1 MKQNLVIVALIL
13 IVVLMVCGY
22 CQKREQLTYLEEQFS
37 KFELKKQDFKVI
49 VNKNKEKIIEQEQLI
64 LTLQQAKNLNL
75 INSKDWKNTQSS
87 INIVTKTRIDTIF
100 IAFTD
105 TLHIIDTIHSK
116 SNFDCLKHFNLS
128 DKFFY
133 INGNVLE
140 NGIKIDSLS
149 FPNSTTITIG
159 EKRQGI
165 FRKSLPIVEI
175 KNSNPYIETINLS
188 NVVINN
194 KKKIYQKN
202 SFWFTIGTT
211 LGIVS
216 TYLLIISIL

>member
-216 TYLLIISIL
+216 TYLLIISI

>member
-1 MKQNLVIVALIL
+1 MKQNFVIVALIL
-13 IVVLMVCGY
+13 AIVLLVCGY
-22 CQKREQLTYLEEQFS
+22 CEKKGQLTYLEKQFS

-49 VNKNKEKIIEQEQLI
+49 VNKNKEKLIQQEQLI
-64 LTLQQAKNLNL
+64 LTLQQAKNLNV
-75 INSKDWKNTQSS
+75 IDSKDWKNTQSRVEF
-87 INIVTKTRIDTIF
+87 VTQTRIDTIF
-100 IAFTD
+100 IAFND
-105 TLHIIDTIHSK
+105 TLGINDTINSK

-149 FPNSTTITIG
+149 FPNIATITIG

-175 KNSNPYIETINLS
+175 KNSNPYIKTIDLS

-194 KKKIYQKN
+194 KKKTYQKN
-202 SFWFTIGTT
+202 SFWFTIGTSLGFLGT
-211 LGIVS
+211 LI
-216 TYLLIISIL
+216 LITSIQ

>member
-1 MKQNLVIVALIL
+1 MKQNFVIVALIL
-13 IVVLMVCGY
+13 AIVLLVCGY
-22 CQKREQLTYLEEQFS
+22 CEKREQLTYLEKQFS

-49 VNKNKEKIIEQEQLI
+49 VNKDKEKLIQQEQLI
-64 LTLQQAKNLNL
+64 LTLQQAKNLNV
-75 INSKDWKNTQSS
+75 IDSKDWKNTQSR
-87 INIVTKTRIDTIF
+87 IEFVTQTRIDTIF
-100 IAFTD
+100 IAFND
-105 TLHIIDTIHSK
+105 TLRINDTIYSK

-149 FPNSTTITIG
+149 FPNIATITIG

-165 FRKSLPIVEI
+165 FKKSLPIIEI
-175 KNSNPYIETINLS
+175 KNSNPYIKTIDLS

-194 KKKIYQKN
+194 KKKTYQKN
-202 SFWFTIGTT
+202 SFWFTIGTSLGFLGT
-211 LGIVS
+211 LI
-216 TYLLIISIL
+216 LITSIK

>member
-1 MKQNLVIVALIL
+1 MKQNFVIVALIL
-13 IVVLMVCGY
+13 AIVLLVCGY
-22 CQKREQLTYLEEQFS
+22 CEKKGQLTYLEKQFS

-49 VNKNKEKIIEQEQLI
+49 VNKNKEKLIQQEQLI
-64 LTLQQAKNLNL
+64 LTLQQAKNLNV
-75 INSKDWKNTQSS
+75 IDTKDWKNTQSRVEF
-87 INIVTKTRIDTIF
+87 VTQTRIDTIF
-100 IAFTD
+100 IAFND
-105 TLHIIDTIHSK
+105 TLRINDTIHSK

-149 FPNSTTITIG
+149 FPNIATITIG

-165 FRKSLPIVEI
+165 FKKSLPIVEI
-175 KNSNPYIETINLS
+175 KNSNPYIKTIDLS

-194 KKKIYQKN
+194 KKKTYQKN
-202 SFWFTIGTT
+202 SFWFTIGTSLGFLGT
-211 LGIVS
+211 LI
-216 TYLLIISIL
+216 LITSIQ

>member
-133 INGNVLE
+133 INGNVVE
-140 NGIKIDSLS
+140 NGVKIDSLS

-216 TYLLIISIL
+216 TYLLIISI

>member
-1 MKQNLVIVALIL
+1 MN
-13 IVVLMVCGY
+13 
-22 CQKREQLTYLEEQFS
+22 
-37 KFELKKQDFKVI
+37 
-49 VNKNKEKIIEQEQLI
+49 
-64 LTLQQAKNLNL
+64 
-75 INSKDWKNTQSS
+75 
-87 INIVTKTRIDTIF
+87 
-100 IAFTD
+100 D
-105 TLHIIDTIHSK
+105 TLHIIDTINSK
-116 SNFDCLKHFNLS
+116 SNFDYPKHFNLS

-194 KKKIYQKN
+194 KKKIYEKN
-202 SFWFTIGTT
+202 SFWFTIGTSLGFLGT
-211 LGIVS
+211 LI
-216 TYLLIISIL
+216 LITSIN

>member
-1 MKQNLVIVALIL
+1 MKQNFVIVALIL
-13 IVVLMVCGY
+13 AIVLLVCGY
-22 CQKREQLTYLEEQFS
+22 CEKKGQLTYLEKQFS

-49 VNKNKEKIIEQEQLI
+49 VNKDKEKLIQQEQLI
-64 LTLQQAKNLNL
+64 LTLQQAKNLNV
-75 INSKDWKNTQSS
+75 IDSKDWKNTQSR
-87 INIVTKTRIDTIF
+87 IEFVTQTRIDTIF

-105 TLHIIDTIHSK
+105 TLRINDTIYSK
-116 SNFDCLKHFNLS
+116 SDFSCLKHFNLS

-133 INGNVLE
+133 IDGNVLE

-149 FPNSTTITIG
+149 FPNIATITIG

-175 KNSNPYIETINLS
+175 KNSNPYIQPISLS

-194 KKKIYQKN
+194 KKKPYQKN
-202 SFWFTIGTT
+202 SFWFTIGTSLGFLST
-211 LGIVS
+211 LI
-216 TYLLIISIL
+216 LITSIK

>member
-75 INSKDWKNTQSS
+75 INSKDWKNTKSR
-87 INIVTKTRIDTIF
+87 IEFVTQTRIDTIF
-100 IAFTD
+100 IAFND
-105 TLHIIDTIHSK
+105 TFRINDTIYSK
-116 SNFDCLKHFNLS
+116 SDFECLKHFNLN

-149 FPNSTTITIG
+149 FPNIATITIG

-175 KNSNPYIETINLS
+175 KNSNPYIKTIDLS

-194 KKKIYQKN
+194 KKKTYQKN
-202 SFWFTIGTT
+202 SFWFTIGTSLGFLGT
-211 LGIVS
+211 LI
-216 TYLLIISIL
+216 LITSIK

>member
-1 MKQNLVIVALIL
+1 MKQNFIIVALIL
-13 IVVLMVCGY
+13 AIVLLVCGY
-22 CQKREQLTYLEEQFS
+22 CQKKGQLTYLEKQFS

-49 VNKNKEKIIEQEQLI
+49 VNKDKEKLIQQEQLI
-64 LTLQQAKNLNL
+64 LTLQQAKNLNV
-75 INSKDWKNTQSS
+75 IESKDWKNTQSR
-87 INIVTKTRIDTIF
+87 IEFVTQTRIDTIF

-105 TLHIIDTIHSK
+105 TLRINDTIYSK
-116 SNFDCLKHFNLS
+116 SDFECLKHFNLN

-149 FPNSTTITIG
+149 FPNIATITIG

-175 KNSNPYIETINLS
+175 KNSNPYIKTIDLS

-194 KKKIYQKN
+194 KKKTYQKN
-202 SFWFTIGTT
+202 SFWFTIGTSLGFLGT
-211 LGIVS
+211 LI
-216 TYLLIISIL
+216 LITSIK

>member
-1 MKQNLVIVALIL
+1 MKQNFIIVALIL
-13 IVVLMVCGY
+13 AIVLLVCGY
-22 CQKREQLTYLEEQFS
+22 CEKKGQLTYLEKQFS

-49 VNKNKEKIIEQEQLI
+49 VNKEKEKLIQQEQLI
-64 LTLQQAKNLNL
+64 LTLQQAKNLNV
-75 INSKDWKNTQSS
+75 IESKDWKNTQSR
-87 INIVTKTRIDTIF
+87 IEFVTQTRIDTIF

-105 TLHIIDTIHSK
+105 TLRINDTIYSK
-116 SNFDCLKHFNLS
+116 SDFECLKHFNLN

-149 FPNSTTITIG
+149 FPNIATITIG

-175 KNSNPYIETINLS
+175 KNSNPYIQPIDLS

-194 KKKIYQKN
+194 KKKTYQKN
-202 SFWFTIGTT
+202 SFWFTIGTSLGFLGT
-211 LGIVS
+211 LI
-216 TYLLIISIL
+216 LITSIK

>member
-1 MKQNLVIVALIL
+1 MKQNFVIVALIL
-13 IVVLMVCGY
+13 AIVLLVCGY
-22 CQKREQLTYLEEQFS
+22 CEKKGQLTYLEKQFS

-49 VNKNKEKIIEQEQLI
+49 VNKDKEKLIEQEQLI
-64 LTLQQAKNLNL
+64 LTLQQAKNLNV
-75 INSKDWKNTQSS
+75 IDSKDWKNTQSR
-87 INIVTKTRIDTIF
+87 IEYVTQTRIDTIF

-105 TLHIIDTIHSK
+105 TLRINDTIYSK
-116 SNFDCLKHFNLS
+116 SDFDCLKHFNLS

-149 FPNSTTITIG
+149 FPNIATITIG

-165 FRKSLPIVEI
+165 FKKSLPIVEI
-175 KNSNPYIETINLS
+175 KNSNPYIQPISLS

-194 KKKIYQKN
+194 KKKTYQKK
-202 SFWFTIGTT
+202 SFWFTIGTSLGFLGT
-211 LGIVS
+211 LI
-216 TYLLIISIL
+216 LITSIK

>member
-100 IAFTD
+100 IAFND

-116 SNFDCLKHFNLS
+116 NNFNHFKNFNLS

-133 INGNVLE
+133 INGNVIE

-175 KNSNPYIETINLS
+175 KHSNPYIETINLS

-194 KKKIYQKN
+194 KKKIYEKN
-202 SFWFTIGTT
+202 SFWFTIGTSLGFLGT
-211 LGIVS
+211 LI
-216 TYLLIISIL
+216 LITSIN

>member
-1 MKQNLVIVALIL
+1 MKQNFVIVALIL
-13 IVVLMVCGY
+13 AIVLLVCGY
-22 CQKREQLTYLEEQFS
+22 CEKKGQLTYLEKQFS

-49 VNKNKEKIIEQEQLI
+49 VNKEKEKLIQQEQLI
-64 LTLQQAKNLNL
+64 LTLQQAKNLNV
-75 INSKDWKNTQSS
+75 IESKDWKNTQSR
-87 INIVTKTRIDTIF
+87 IEFVTQTRIDTIF

-105 TLHIIDTIHSK
+105 TLRINDTIYSK
-116 SNFDCLKHFNLS
+116 SDFECLKHFNLN

-149 FPNSTTITIG
+149 FPNIATITIG

-175 KNSNPYIETINLS
+175 KNSNPYIQPIDLS
-188 NVVINN
+188 NVVINH
-194 KKKIYQKN
+194 KKKTYQKN
-202 SFWFTIGTT
+202 SFWFTIGTSLGFLGT
-211 LGIVS
+211 LI
-216 TYLLIISIL
+216 LITSIK

>member
-1 MKQNLVIVALIL
+1 MKQNFIIVALIL
-13 IVVLMVCGY
+13 AIVLLVCGY
-22 CQKREQLTYLEEQFS
+22 CEKKGQLTYLEKQFS

-49 VNKNKEKIIEQEQLI
+49 VNKDKEKLIEQEQLI
-64 LTLQQAKNLNL
+64 LTLQQAKNLNV
-75 INSKDWKNTQSS
+75 IDSKDWKNTQSR
-87 INIVTKTRIDTIF
+87 IEYVTQTRIDTIF

-105 TLHIIDTIHSK
+105 TLRINDTIYSK
-116 SNFDCLKHFNLS
+116 SDFDCLKHFNLS

-149 FPNSTTITIG
+149 FPNIATITIG

-165 FRKSLPIVEI
+165 FKKSLPIVEI
-175 KNSNPYIETINLS
+175 KNSNPYIQPISLS

-194 KKKIYQKN
+194 KKKTYQKN
-202 SFWFTIGTT
+202 SFWFTIGTSLGFLGT
-211 LGIVS
+211 LI
-216 TYLLIISIL
+216 LITSIK